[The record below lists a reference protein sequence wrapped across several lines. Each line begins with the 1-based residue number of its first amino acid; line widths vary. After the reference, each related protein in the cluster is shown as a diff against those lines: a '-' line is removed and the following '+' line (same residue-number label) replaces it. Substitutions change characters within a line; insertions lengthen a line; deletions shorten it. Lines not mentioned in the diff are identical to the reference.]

1 MGMRKAF
8 PHMLACDL
16 NEHLHEKFP
25 DNRPDLVVHCWGDVL
40 GHSEDL
46 HCGTHTENIRG
57 CTNSKLLR
65 NYMALIQI
73 KAAQLW
79 EKGLITVRVWCICEN
94 GAHKS
99 LALAKI
105 MQDAYQHEGY
115 NSKGPYPMKPELEL
129 CWNCESCKPNHD
141 TDICMCSLKS
151 REIAFKLFQ
160 NCSAAE
166 MDLVEAGEA

>member
-1 MGMRKAF
+1 
-8 PHMLACDL
+8 
-16 NEHLHEKFP
+16 
-25 DNRPDLVVHCWGDVL
+25 
-40 GHSEDL
+40 
-46 HCGTHTENIRG
+46 
-57 CTNSKLLR
+57 
-65 NYMALIQI
+65 MAQIQI

-105 MQDAYQHEGY
+105 MQDAYHHEGY
-115 NSKGPYPMKPELEL
+115 NSKGPYPMNPELEL

-166 MDLVEAGEA
+166 MELVKAGEA

>member
-8 PHMLACDL
+8 PHMLARDL
-16 NEHLHEKFP
+16 KKHLHEKFP
-25 DNRPDLVVHCWGDVL
+25 DNRPDIVVHCWGDVL

-57 CTNSKLLR
+57 CTNSKLQR
-65 NYMALIQI
+65 NNMALIQI

-105 MQDAYQHEGY
+105 MQDAYHHEGY
-115 NSKGPYPMKPELEL
+115 NSKGPYPMNPELEL

-166 MDLVEAGEA
+166 MELVKAGEA

>member
-1 MGMRKAF
+1 MRKAL
-8 PHMLACDL
+8 PHMPGGDL
-16 NEHLHEKFP
+16 IKHLNEKFP
-25 DNRPDLVVHCWGDVL
+25 DKQPNIIVFCWGDVF

-46 HCGTHTENIRG
+46 HCGTHTENIRA
-57 CTNSKLLR
+57 CAESRLLR
-65 NYMALIQI
+65 SYMALIPI
-73 KAAQLW
+73 EAAKLW
-79 EKGLITVRVWCICEN
+79 AKGLTTVRVWCICEN

-105 MQDAYQHEGY
+105 MQDAYHHEGY

-166 MDLVEAGEA
+166 MELVKAGEA

>member
-1 MGMRKAF
+1 
-8 PHMLACDL
+8 MLASDL

-65 NYMALIQI
+65 SYMALIHI

-105 MQDAYQHEGY
+105 MQEAYHHEGY
-115 NSKGPYPMKPELEL
+115 NSKGPYPMNPELEL
-129 CWNCESCKPNHD
+129 CWNCEPCKPNHD
-141 TDICMCSLKS
+141 TDMYVFSESS
-151 REIAFKLFQ
+151 RHRF
-160 NCSAAE
+160 
-166 MDLVEAGEA
+166 

>member
-8 PHMLACDL
+8 PHMLAGDR
-16 NEHLHEKFP
+16 NKHLYENFP
-25 DNRPDLVVHCWGDVL
+25 DKKPHIIVHCWGDWC

-73 KAAQLW
+73 KAEQLW

-105 MQDAYQHEGY
+105 MQDAYHHEGY
-115 NSKGPYPMKPELEL
+115 NSKGPYPMKPELEPVSYTHL
-129 CWNCESCKPNHD
+129 RAHE
-141 TDICMCSLKS
+141 T
-151 REIAFKLFQ
+151 
-160 NCSAAE
+160 
-166 MDLVEAGEA
+166 